1 MTRIIEDLDFD
12 DAKEVLRYAYEA
24 DRSSTYQ
31 GHWGDKRHVHGSII
45 RATWDASQQT
55 VTVSAGAL
63 SSESAL
69 ADYVLPAYRDHLVE
83 QGNVAA

>member
-1 MTRIIEDLDFD
+1 MTRIIKDLDFD
-12 DAKEVLRYAYEA
+12 DAKEILRYAYQA

-31 GHWGDKRHVHGSII
+31 GHWGDKRHVNGSII
-45 RATWDASQQT
+45 RATWDASRGA

-69 ADYVLPAYRDHLVE
+69 ADYVPPTYRDRLVE
-83 QGNVAA
+83 QGDVAA